1 MKHVEPSVSIIQQEP
16 GLVGALKMIEKA
28 GRICYAS
35 TAKENS
41 YETFF
46 ERCKSTGHGRPLE
59 FGTVY
64 LTIPFFNC
72 TYLIRDKFLGSPYC
86 RITHDDRF
94 VYVTTNM
101 RFLLQG
107 SSPDWDTAIRDK
119 YKDSYLEELS
129 PYIDNSPTEHHVKRV
144 TILWDVI
151 ARGIAD
157 EFRTHTTI
165 SSLMESTRYCLYS
178 SKKFDGQIKYAV
190 TEWFRNQENNEYKEE
205 YLAEL
210 ANDEAK
216 YIHFVND
223 LGMKAEQ
230 ARFKLGFNYATKFIQ
245 CAFTDTWNDFF
256 SQRVTPHAHEDARYI
271 ANMAVKEW
279 DKAIE
284 EGMGIPE
291 LIINYNR
298 Q

>member
-1 MKHVEPSVSIIQQEP
+1 M
-16 GLVGALKMIEKA
+16 VGALKMIEKA

-35 TAKENS
+35 TAKEDT
-41 YETFF
+41 YATFV
-46 ERCKSTGHGRPLE
+46 ERCKKTGHGRPLE
-59 FGTVY
+59 FGTIYMV
-64 LTIPFFNC
+64 IPGGSN
-72 TYLIRDKFLGSPYC
+72 TLLVKEKFVGNPYC
-86 RITHDDRF
+86 RVVDNDGIT
-94 VYVTTNM
+94 YITTNM

-107 SSPDWDTAIRDK
+107 SSIDWDTAIRDC
-119 YKDSYLEELS
+119 YKDSYLPFLTQ
-129 PYIDNSPTEHHVKRV
+129 YIVDEPTEYHVRRV

-151 ARGIAD
+151 ARGIAA
-157 EFRTHTTI
+157 EFRTHTSI

-190 TEWFRNQENNEYKEE
+190 TEWYRNQTNEAYKAE
-205 YLAEL
+205 YLQEL
-210 ANDEAK
+210 ENDEAK

-256 SQRVTPHAHEDARYI
+256 SQRVTPHAHEDAQYI
-271 ANMAVKEW
+271 AKMAVKEW
-279 DKAIE
+279 EKAIS
-284 EGMGIPE
+284 EGMEIPE
-291 LIINYNR
+291 LCINYNR

>member
-1 MKHVEPSVSIIQQEP
+1 
-16 GLVGALKMIEKA
+16 
-28 GRICYAS
+28 
-35 TAKENS
+35 
-41 YETFF
+41 
-46 ERCKSTGHGRPLE
+46 
-59 FGTVY
+59 
-64 LTIPFFNC
+64 
-72 TYLIRDKFLGSPYC
+72 
-86 RITHDDRF
+86 
-94 VYVTTNM
+94 
-101 RFLLQG
+101 
-107 SSPDWDTAIRDK
+107 
-119 YKDSYLEELS
+119 
-129 PYIDNSPTEHHVKRV
+129 
-144 TILWDVI
+144 
-151 ARGIAD
+151 
-157 EFRTHTTI
+157 
-165 SSLMESTRYCLYS
+165 MESTRYCLYS

-210 ANDEAK
+210 ANDEEK

-230 ARFKLGFNYATKFIQ
+230 ARFKLGLNYATRFIQ

-284 EGMGIPE
+284 EGMDIPK